1 MTVFRCHIYL
11 KPFGVIFECSGVFLS
26 ILYHLCTYF
35 AVYWHEKWQCKIC
48 FVLLV
53 YNYPS
58 TFGLLVWTAM
68 PLRKSFEAASDSC
81 GTAENTVF
89 NRIFS
94 LLTYF
99 VLIRENVLNYLC
111 LIKLL
116 YVKSKQLSLFAH
128 GRLEFLRWAPAFF
141 FAFLRHSFF
150 LYILFE
156 FYAIVLWVQVF
167 SWCPGMRVIYLN
179 IFSNL

>member
-11 KPFGVIFECSGVFLS
+11 EPFGVVFECSGMFLS
-26 ILYHLCTYF
+26 ILYHLCTCF
-35 AVYWHEKWQCKIC
+35 AVYCHEKWPCKIC

-53 YNYPS
+53 YNCPS

-68 PLRKSFEAASDSC
+68 PLRKSCEAASDSS

-94 LLTYF
+94 LLTFF
-99 VLIRENVLNYLC
+99 VLIRENVLNYIC

-116 YVKSKQLSLFAH
+116 LVKSKQLSLLAH
-128 GRLEFLRWAPAFF
+128 GCLEFLRWAPAVCFTF
-141 FAFLRHSFF
+141 CGTVF
-150 LYILFE
+150 LYTLFE
-156 FYAIVLWVQVF
+156 FYATVLWVQVF

-179 IFSNL
+179 FFSNL